1 MNDLNATNSI
11 NPTNPVDP
19 TNPIDPSNPI
29 DKYEG
34 KAEVKVKTLDAMTQE
49 PNNPINSSN
58 SINAMNTLW
67 YVIHTKPGDEDRVK
81 TNLQNQEIE
90 AFLPLLK
97 TYQYFGGKMVQKIK
111 PLFTNYLFA
120 RLDLDLHYYKV
131 KWTRGV
137 NKILGSG
144 NEPVPIS
151 EKVVQAIKDRS
162 GKDNFVKLEDELKD
176 GDLVQVTS
184 GPLKSLRGIFQKM
197 MSSKERVRILL
208 SLIGVD
214 VPVQISKWQI
224 KKVA

>member
-1 MNDLNATNSI
+1 MNSMTPA
-11 NPTNPVDP
+11 
-19 TNPIDPSNPI
+19 NPIDPMNS
-29 DKYEG
+29 
-34 KAEVKVKTLDAMTQE
+34 T
-49 PNNPINSSN
+49 NPINA
-58 SINAMNTLW
+58 IPTGDLGQW

-81 TNLQNQEIE
+81 INFQNQEIE
-90 AFLPLLK
+90 TFLPLIE
-97 TYQYFGGKMVQKIK
+97 TYQYCGGKMVQKIK

-120 RLDLDLHYYKV
+120 KLDLDLHYYKV

-144 NEPVPIS
+144 KEPIPIS

-162 GKDNFVKLEDELKD
+162 GKDNLVKLEDELKD
-176 GDLVQVTS
+176 GDVVQVTS

-197 MSSKERVRILL
+197 MSSKGRVKILL

>member
-1 MNDLNATNSI
+1 MNGLNAI
-11 NPTNPVDP
+11 NPINPINSTNP
-19 TNPIDPSNPI
+19 T
-29 DKYEG
+29 DKYEV
-34 KAEVKVKTLDAMTQE
+34 KAEVKVKTLDAITQE
-49 PNNPINSSN
+49 PNDSMNPSNSSN
-58 SINAMNTLW
+58 PMNRLW
-67 YVIHTKPGDEDRVK
+67 YVIHTKPGDESRVK

-90 AFLPLLK
+90 TFLPLLE
-97 TYQYFGGKMVQKIK
+97 TYQYFGGNMVQKIK

-120 RLDLDLHYYKV
+120 RLDLDLHYYNV

-137 NKILGSG
+137 NRILGSG

-151 EKVVQAIKDRS
+151 EKVIQAIKERS
-162 GKDNFVKLEDELKD
+162 GKDDLVKVEDGLED
-176 GDLVQVTS
+176 GDVIQVTS

-197 MSSKERVRILL
+197 ISSKGRVKILL